1 MHKAEHVLSRTSQTA
16 SPLRA
21 VRTVSHATSAPP
33 VAMGN
38 QAMQRLLIQAKL
50 PVNQPGDSFE
60 PKVDREAEL
69 AGHGGDPMLL
79 SAATPNRSAVGSLQR
94 LYVNQS
100 GLQMRHSSGGRPVPS
115 GSLRPSQSGILQRK
129 CACGGSAGMSGKCEE
144 CSKKQRLGLQTK
156 LQVNEPGDI
165 YEREADRIAD
175 HVMAATA
182 HPIVNGAPPRIQRLA
197 AQPAGQ
203 MDAAPASVDQALA
216 SPGRP
221 LEPALRQDMEQRFGH
236 DFSRVRVHSGAAA
249 EQSARV
255 VNAHAYTVGHDLV
268 FGVGR
273 FAPGTHE
280 GRRLLAHELSH
291 VVQQTELQMPRVQR
305 QYSPIIFPGLL
316 KPTNYRFDTFQIT
329 ESDLSDPEITAR
341 FQGLSKDQL
350 RDYLDRVTDPAVRS
364 YILKLLAAPEL
375 AAPEPPKCEEKCLDN
390 NASFERV
397 SRIVMREREPTFD
410 VFACYDALAAAAAKG
425 NPPLTPEA
433 GCALCI
439 MGCGPSM
446 DLDQALKTCR
456 DELLNQCIDLIDFWK
471 GFVRRPYKPA

>member
-1 MHKAEHVLSRTSQTA
+1 MV
-16 SPLRA
+16 
-21 VRTVSHATSAPP
+21 P
-33 VAMGN
+33 V
-38 QAMQRLLIQAKL
+38 IQAKL
-50 PVNQPGDSFE
+50 KVGEPDDRFE
-60 PKVDREAEL
+60 EEADRVAEL
-69 AGHGGDPMLL
+69 RGNGGSSILP
-79 SAATPNRSAVGSLQR
+79 SAVARSRSPVGSLQR
-94 LYVNQS
+94 LYGNQAV
-100 GLQMRHSSGGRPVPS
+100 LQMRHGSGGLPAPSVP
-115 GSLRPSQSGILQRK
+115 LHPSQSGILQRK
-129 CACGGSAGMSGKCEE
+129 CACGGSAGMSGECEE

-156 LQVNEPGDI
+156 LKINEPGDI

-175 HVMAATA
+175 QVLAMPA
-182 HPIVNGAPPRIQRLA
+182 HPAVSGAPLRIQRFVG
-197 AQPAGQ
+197 QPTGQ
-203 MDAAPASVDQALA
+203 VDAAPASVDQALA

-221 LEPALRQDMEQRFGH
+221 LEPALRQDMEQGFGY